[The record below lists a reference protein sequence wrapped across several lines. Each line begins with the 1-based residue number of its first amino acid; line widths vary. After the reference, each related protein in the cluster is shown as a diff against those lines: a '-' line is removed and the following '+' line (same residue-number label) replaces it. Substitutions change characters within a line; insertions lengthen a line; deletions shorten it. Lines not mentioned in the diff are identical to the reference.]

1 MGVYNVNEFYNET
14 VSNVTATPSVEVGR
28 RRTVND
34 EEYLYVYNA
43 GSSTAGVNKGVVVSA
58 VSGYSVTVSSVTMVD
73 ICVGHVKHTAI
84 PTGSYGWV
92 CTRGWIQAD
101 AHADQSFAAGA
112 LGVLAHDG
120 ALTNKSISTGFVAPA
135 HAKAMA
141 AVASGASGTF
151 FIKCF

>member
-1 MGVYNVNEFYNET
+1 MTVVNVNHFYNET
-14 VSNVTATPSVEVGR
+14 VSNVTATPSVEVGTR
-28 RRTVND
+28 RVYGD
-34 EEYLYVYNA
+34 EDYLYVYNA

-58 VSGYSVTVSSVTMVD
+58 VSGYSITVSSTTMVD
-73 ICVGHVKHTAI
+73 ICVGHVKHAAI

-92 CTRGWIQAD
+92 CTRGWVQCD
-101 AHADQSFAAGA
+101 AHADQSFVAGG
-112 LGVLAHDG
+112 LGVLAADG

>member
-1 MGVYNVNEFYNET
+1 MTVVNVNHFYNET
-14 VSNVTATPSVEVGR
+14 VSNVTATPSVEVGTR
-28 RRTVND
+28 RVYGD
-34 EEYLYVYNA
+34 EDYLYVYNA

-58 VSGYSVTVSSVTMVD
+58 VSGYSITVSSTTMVD
-73 ICVGHVKHTAI
+73 ICVGHVKHAAI

-92 CTRGWIQAD
+92 CTRGWVQCD
-101 AHADQSFAAGA
+101 AHADQSFAAGG
-112 LGVLAHDG
+112 LGVLAADG

>member
-1 MGVYNVNEFYNET
+1 MTVSNVGPVLFES
-14 VSNVTATPSVEVGR
+14 VSNVTATPLVEVGTVR
-28 RRTVND
+28 REGD
-34 EEYLYVYNA
+34 EEYIYVYNA

-73 ICVGHVKHTAI
+73 ICVGHVKHAAI
-84 PTGSYGWV
+84 PTGSYGWI
-92 CTRGWIQAD
+92 CTKGWIQAD

-112 LGVLAHDG
+112 LAVLAADG
-120 ALTNKSISTGFVAPA
+120 ALTNKNISTGFVAPA